1 MGRISHVAD
10 YVTMRRQYRPLSLP
24 RYELDSPNMRL
35 VRREY
40 GWGFS
45 LPLDAVVGEPAVI
58 AFVVNPG
65 TKKRGSTLKRIDYE
79 VQINNRRTPIVAI
92 RLDEVR
98 GVWHVLKGGRS
109 ERAETIRSLS
119 GLPTIRSR
127 AASIWISA
135 TSCFGSSAGSRRLP
149 ASTETKGQQRMI
161 AVTVFQPCPNPRGN
175 PAKPR
180 PVVRR
185 IDCLPALLG
194 LALKVHPS

>member
-10 YVTMRRQYRPLSLP
+10 YLTMRRQYRPLQLP

-45 LPLDAVVGEPAVI
+45 LPLDAVVGEPAII

-79 VQINNRRTPIVAI
+79 VQINNRRTPVVAI

-98 GVWHVLKGGRS
+98 GVWHVLKGGALRTG
-109 ERAETIRSLS
+109 EDNTITFRITND
-119 GLPTIRSR
+119 P
-127 AASIWISA
+127 
-135 TSCFGSSAGSRRLP
+135 
-149 ASTETKGQQRMI
+149 E
-161 AVTVFQPCPNPRGN
+161 PRGVYLDF
-175 PAKPR
+175 R
-180 PVVRR
+180 DIVLWFQRR
-185 IDCLPALLG
+185 VAE
-194 LALKVHPS
+194 APSVN